1 MKKKLLTSV
10 IIMVFFGCT
19 VVDDNT
25 MISFKGNLVDENGNP
40 IQDVKIELVSSDIRT
55 QEELQ
60 NFGFYTSS
68 VDKLDVFDITNE
80 EGTFH
85 FFFPR
90 SNLNLALYIDIN
102 QNLNFTIENSEES
115 FPVLIIEDSKTLDL
129 NFENLSLT
137 PSE

>member
-1 MKKKLLTSV
+1 
-10 IIMVFFGCT
+10 MVFFGCT